1 MLNFNLNILNKYILK
16 KFLKTFLFVVGIMV
30 LVVVV
35 IDFTEKNNKFIQ
47 NNITKGE
54 ILNYY
59 FAFIPYIISLVTPI
73 TAFIATVYVTAQLTM
88 RTEIIAI
95 LSSGKSFLSIINSFF
110 LGSVIIA
117 IVSFAL
123 NGWIIP
129 HLNKERVAFEVM
141 YIKSPFYFSDKNVH
155 FKVEENSYLYLERYD
170 NNMEIGYNV
179 TLEKFEENTL
189 KKKLFAR
196 QIIWDRET
204 DKWKLKSWK
213 SRELKSNMEVITY
226 GLELDTAL
234 LVNPSDF
241 DNNYRLSETFTMNE
255 LNDFI
260 KLQNLR
266 GADDIDIY
274 KIEKYIRFAQPFTVI
289 LLVILG
295 VIIASKKSRQG
306 TGYLI
311 VLGFSF
317 AFAFIIFFVMSRAF
331 AENGSLSPLL
341 AIWLPNL
348 LFGLVTIYMSKIMP
362 K

>member
-1 MLNFNLNILNKYILK
+1 MNILNRYILK
-16 KFLKTFLFVVGIMV
+16 KFFTTFLFVVGIMV

-35 IDFTEKNNKFIQ
+35 IDFTEKNDKFIK
-47 NNITKGE
+47 NNISKND

-59 FAFIPYIISLVTPI
+59 FAFIPYVVSLVTPI
-73 TAFIATVYVTAQLTM
+73 TAFIATVYVTAQLAM

-95 LSSGKSFLSIINSFF
+95 LSSGKSFLSIIYSFF
-110 LGSVIIA
+110 FGSIIIA
-117 IVSFAL
+117 ILSFIL

-129 HLNKERVAFEVM
+129 HLNKDRVAFEVM

-155 FKVEENSYLYLERYD
+155 FKIEENSYLYLERYD

-179 TLEKFEENTL
+179 TLENFEKNKL
-189 KKKLFAR
+189 KSKLFAR
-196 QIIWDRET
+196 QIIWDKKT
-204 DKWKLKSWK
+204 KKWKLKSWI
-213 SRELKSNMEVITY
+213 SRKLDINKEIITN
-226 GLELDTAL
+226 GLELDTTL

-255 LNDFI
+255 LDKFI
-260 KLQNLR
+260 KLQSLR
-266 GADDIDIY
+266 GADDINIY
-274 KIEKYIRFAQPFTVI
+274 KIEKYIRYAQPFTVI

-295 VIIASKKSRQG
+295 VIIASRKSRQG

-311 VLGFSF
+311 ALGFTF

-331 AENGSLSPLL
+331 AENGSIDPLF

-348 LFGLVTIYMSKIMP
+348 IFGLITVIIYRKMP

>member
-1 MLNFNLNILNKYILK
+1 MNILNKYILK
-16 KFLKTFLFVVGIMV
+16 KFLTTFLFVVGIMV

-59 FAFIPYIISLVTPI
+59 LAFIPYIISLVTPI

-95 LSSGKSFLSIINSFF
+95 LSSGKSFLSIIYSFF
-110 LGSVIIA
+110 LGSIIIA
-117 IVSFAL
+117 ITSFAL
-123 NGWIIP
+123 NGWVIP

-155 FKVEENSYLYLERYD
+155 FKVEENTYLYLERYD

-179 TLEKFEENTL
+179 TLENFEDNTM
-189 KKKLFAR
+189 KNKLFAR

-204 DKWKLKSWK
+204 DKWKLRSWK
-213 SRELKSNMEVITY
+213 SRELKSNMEVITH

-234 LVNPSDF
+234 LVNPTDF

-266 GADDIDIY
+266 SADDIDIY

-317 AFAFIIFFVMSRAF
+317 AFTFIIFFVMSRAF
-331 AENGSLSPLL
+331 AENGSINPLL

-348 LFGLVTIYMSKIMP
+348 LFGLVTIYMYKLVP